1 MRDTLRE
8 AGLANQLG
16 AFIKRAVVL
25 RGGYLAGLTHS
36 TLMQHPRAASF
47 PIWLPFA
54 VARSMQRLFAMETQ
68 QLECGCTLTI
78 DEHTGAKIRLC
89 TRHANHEEVIAK
101 TAAEIYGACT
111 VVHES

>member
-1 MRDTLRE
+1 M
-8 AGLANQLG
+8 
-16 AFIKRAVVL
+16 
-25 RGGYLAGLTHS
+25 THS
-36 TLMQHPRAASF
+36 ALMQRPSVASLL
-47 PIWLPFA
+47 IWLPFA

-89 TRHANHEEVIAK
+89 TRHAKHEQVIAK

-111 VVHES
+111 VIHES